1 MFYQKL
7 FCRCLPLVL
16 MLAVGCKGASLG
28 KPASQS
34 SGHVNVDEQLGKKN
48 YRNLTMESHMIAK
61 TAQRSR
67 SEKNESSFQG
77 EQLFNLPKEQT
88 ELFSD
93 PNYYSGS
100 DSTKISHAIQAAAA
114 LGGVVR
120 IKARQ
125 PDGISDRTFWLIDEA
140 IILPGN
146 TTIIIENCMIKLSDS
161 SRDNFIR
168 SANCGIGITEISPLH
183 NIHIIGI
190 GNAVLQG
197 ADRPRATGDRAKKL
211 GEMTYGTDAGKKAE
225 HQKGDWRNIGILLA
239 EIHNF
244 SIHNLTVRDSHC
256 WAISLEY
263 CSQGNIRN
271 LQFFSNGKK
280 LIDGKNE
287 TILNQDGL
295 DLRRGCHDILI
306 DSISGY
312 TGDDLV
318 AFTAIKPVE
327 PHRSGE
333 FNSTMVSS
341 VVKGNDKDDIY
352 NVVLR
357 NVKGYSAGGHH
368 IVRFLNASG
377 IKMHNIILDGLLD
390 TSPQGFHCKAA
401 IKIGDSNPAW
411 GGVTPLGDT
420 SGFIITNIQA
430 KSTASVLISG
440 SLTDSIINNVINYN
454 PQSPGLVLASG
465 AQNVRNVITNSIV
478 TLK

>member
-1 MFYQKL
+1 MVHKQN
-7 FCRCLPLVL
+7 CRTL
-16 MLAVGCKGASLG
+16 
-28 KPASQS
+28 
-34 SGHVNVDEQLGKKN
+34 N
-48 YRNLTMESHMIAK
+48 
-61 TAQRSR
+61 
-67 SEKNESSFQG
+67 NEG
-77 EQLFNLPKEQT
+77 EQGLNFIMEAT
-88 ELFSD
+88 EIFSD
-93 PNYYSGS
+93 PNRYSGT
-100 DSTKISHAIQAAAA
+100 DSTKIAHAVEAAV
-114 LGGVVR
+114 GFNGVVR
-120 IKARQ
+120 IKARR
-125 PDGISDRTFWLIDEA
+125 PDEVSDRTFWLIDEA

-146 TTIIIENCMIKLSDS
+146 TTLIIENCMIKLSDS

-190 GNAVLQG
+190 GEAVLQG
-197 ADRPRATGDRAKKL
+197 ADRPRATGDSAKEL
-211 GEMTYGTDAGKKAE
+211 GKKTYGTDAGKKAE

-244 SIHNLTVRDSHC
+244 SIQNLTVRDSHC

-306 DSISGY
+306 DSISGCA
-312 TGDDLV
+312 GDDLV

-341 VVKGNDKDDIY
+341 IVKGNDEDDIR
-352 NVVLR
+352 NVLLR

-377 IKMHNIILDGLLD
+377 IKMHNIILDGLID

-401 IKIGDSNPAW
+401 IKIGDSNPVW

-454 PQSPGLVLASG
+454 PQSPGLVFASG
-465 AQNVRNVITNSIV
+465 DENVRNVVIKSG
-478 TLK
+478 L